1 MASTNGGVA
10 DEASLDPTSASVLSL
25 YLRLLSGDFLA
36 AAREREN
43 NRVNDTGWSE
53 ARILSGR
60 GSFWRHPSDENCELP
75 LPFDRSVGDFTDRM
89 RDAVE
94 VLARVEERSPLGVLK
109 DLERVGQD
117 VIRVRLVSSEIEDGS
132 VPLERGVELM
142 EAARNAVYASAL
154 AASAKHRKA
163 YYYSRPLKAV
173 SDFMES
179 VRLGQTER
187 GSYVVAIETP
197 VAPALQEQTEQTPE
211 PFGRTVTRT
220 LANSL
225 QVLLEV
231 ANRGNAKDIECSVS
245 SGVSANLCSA
255 IAGALRLSG
264 AQSELEGRV
273 SWARTRRVSD
283 STPGRISFPSYL
295 GGVISE
301 AAGLLRSI
309 SGIEGFELEGTV
321 YQLRQ
326 DTEAL
331 ILGLVDGRYRKV
343 RLTFPP
349 EFREELIKAYRE
361 RTILRCVGELR
372 QIGKTSELMNARSFS
387 IEETDEDEPV
397 ATYNLS

>member
-1 MASTNGGVA
+1 MKLVITDREPFAALNPLEVRA
-10 DEASLDPTSASVLSL
+10 
-25 YLRLLSGDFLA
+25 YL
-36 AAREREN
+36 
-43 NRVNDTGWSE
+43 VDTGWSE
-53 ARILSGR
+53 ARVLGGR

-75 LPFDRSVGDFTDRM
+75 LPYDRSVGDFTDRM

-94 VLARVEERSPLGVLK
+94 VLAHVEERSPLGVLK
-109 DLERVGQD
+109 DLEQAGQD

-132 VPLERGVELM
+132 VPLEQGVELM
-142 EAARNAVYASAL
+142 EAARNAVYASAM

-163 YYYSRPLKAV
+163 YYYSRPPQTV
-173 SDFMES
+173 SDFMEG

-197 VAPALQEQTEQTPE
+197 VAPALREQTEQTPE
-211 PFGRTVTRT
+211 PFGRKVTRT
-220 LANSL
+220 LASAL
-225 QVLLEV
+225 QILLEA
-231 ANRGNAKDIECSVS
+231 ANRGNAKDIERSVS

-255 IAGALRLSG
+255 VAGALRLSG
-264 AQSELEGRV
+264 SQGEVEIRV

-309 SGIEGFELEGTV
+309 SEIEGFELEGTI

-326 DTEAL
+326 DTEAI

-349 EFREELIKAYRE
+349 EFREDLFRSYRE
-361 RTILRCVGELR
+361 RSIVRCVGELR
-372 QIGKTSELMNARSFS
+372 QTGKTSELLNARSFS
-387 IEETDEDEPV
+387 IEETEEDDPA
-397 ATYNLS
+397 ATET